1 MRLLLVEDEPKLV
14 AFLRKGLIEN
24 GFVVDVATNRADGSY
39 LATSGSPYDLLILD
53 IGLPDGEGWDILS
66 EVRNAGLASAVIF
79 LTARGSISDRM
90 RGFDLGADDYL
101 TKPFAFCELLARVRA
116 LLRRCRAKTVDASLI
131 ADLHI
136 DYGSQRVRRGG
147 QRIELTAKEFSLLS
161 LLARHSGQI
170 LSRTVIAEQVWDM
183 SFDSDSNVVDV
194 SIRRLRAKVDDPF
207 AEKLIRSY
215 RGQGYCLEAPE

>member
-24 GFVVDVATNRADGSY
+24 GFVVDIATNRMDGSY

-53 IGLPDGEGWDILS
+53 IGLPDGEGSEILS
-66 EVRNAGLASAVIF
+66 EVRSAGLASAVIF
-79 LTARGSISDRM
+79 LTARSSISDRM
-90 RGFDLGADDYL
+90 KGFNLGTDDYL

-131 ADLHI
+131 ADLQI
-136 DYGSQRVRRGG
+136 DYGSQKVKRGG

-194 SIRRLRAKVDDPF
+194 AIRRLRAKVDEPF
-207 AEKLIRSY
+207 AQKLIRSY

>member
-1 MRLLLVEDEPKLV
+1 
-14 AFLRKGLIEN
+14 
-24 GFVVDVATNRADGSY
+24 
-39 LATSGSPYDLLILD
+39 
-53 IGLPDGEGWDILS
+53 
-66 EVRNAGLASAVIF
+66 
-79 LTARGSISDRM
+79 M
-90 RGFDLGADDYL
+90 RGFDLGTDDYL

-136 DYGSQRVRRGG
+136 DYGSQKVRRAG

-194 SIRRLRAKVDDPF
+194 SIRRLRAKVDEPF

>member
-1 MRLLLVEDEPKLV
+1 L
-14 AFLRKGLIEN
+14 
-24 GFVVDVATNRADGSY
+24 
-39 LATSGSPYDLLILD
+39 
-53 IGLPDGEGWDILS
+53 
-66 EVRNAGLASAVIF
+66 
-79 LTARGSISDRM
+79 LTARSSISDRM
-90 RGFDLGADDYL
+90 RGFDLGTDDYL

-136 DYGSQRVRRGG
+136 DYGSQRVRRAG

-194 SIRRLRAKVDDPF
+194 SIRRLRAKVDEPF

>member
-14 AFLRKGLIEN
+14 AFLRKGLGEN
-24 GFVVDVATNRADGSY
+24 GFVVDVAMNRADGSY

-53 IGLPDGEGWDILS
+53 IGLPDGEGWDVLS
-66 EVRNAGLASAVIF
+66 AVRKAGLASAVIF
-79 LTARGSISDRM
+79 LTARSSIADRM
-90 RGFDLGADDYL
+90 RGFDLGTDDYL
-101 TKPFAFCELLARVRA
+101 TKPFAFCELLARVRR
-116 LLRRCRAKTVDASLI
+116 LLRRSCARSVDASLI

-161 LLARHSGQI
+161 LLARHSGEI
-170 LSRTVIAEQVWDM
+170 LSRTVISEQVWDM

-194 SIRRLRAKVDDPF
+194 AIRRLRAKVDEPF
-207 AEKLIRSY
+207 PEKLIRSY
-215 RGQGYCLEAPE
+215 RGRGYCLEAPE